1 MSKEISFFKYL
12 KARKFEI
19 IFVFFV
25 IIIFSALLFGNNID
39 TKIVIYGIILS
50 SILFILLSLFGYYEY
65 RKEYNSV
72 LEFIQNDNLEF
83 SGDVDNEIDRLLIN
97 ELENIKRNKSIELST
112 DKDNLKKMNEFYT
125 LWAHQIKTPIAAAN
139 LLIEDEVSLDDLQ
152 LEILRIEDYVNVL
165 LAYFRH
171 HSYSTDYV
179 FEEVILDD
187 VIKSVVR
194 KYSALFIKKGIK
206 LNYEPSNIKLITDGK
221 WLGFI
226 LEQILSNSLKYTY
239 EGEIQ
244 IKFLE
249 DELIIR
255 DTGIGIQESDL
266 PRIFELGFT
275 GFNGRIYS
283 KSTGIGLNFVK
294 SISESLNIEVT
305 VISQLGEFTE
315 VRLKFENIS
324 NLTKM

>member
-1 MSKEISFFKYL
+1 MSKEISYIKYL
-12 KARKFEI
+12 KNRKFEMLFA
-19 IFVFFV
+19 IFVC
-25 IIIFSALLFGNNID
+25 IIFSGLLFGNNVD
-39 TKIVIYGIILS
+39 AKIAVYGLVLS
-50 SILFILLSLFGYYEY
+50 FVFLFFFSLLRFYFYQ
-65 RKEYNSV
+65 KKYNHI
-72 LEFIQNDNLEF
+72 LEFIRNDSLEF
-83 SGDVDNEIDRLLIN
+83 SGKIDDDISKLLIN
-97 ELENIKRNKSIELST
+97 EQENIKRNQSKELSD
-112 DKDNLKKMNEFYT
+112 DKENLDKMNEFYT

-139 LLIEDEVSLDDLQ
+139 LLIEDEGSLDDLQ

-179 FEEVILDD
+179 FREVSLDD
-187 VIKSVVR
+187 VIKSVIR
-194 KYSALFIKKGIK
+194 KYSALFIKKGII
-206 LNYEPSNIKLITDGK
+206 LNYVQRDIKLITDEK

-226 LEQILSNSLKYTY
+226 IEQILSNSLKYTDK
-239 EGEIQ
+239 GEIE
-244 IKFLE
+244 IRFSD

-283 KSTGIGLNFVK
+283 KSTGIGLNLVK
-294 SISESLNIEVT
+294 SISDRLNIDVK
-305 VISQLGEFTE
+305 VDSKISEFTE
-315 VRLKFENIS
+315 VRLKFENIF